1 MKYTLIALLAIAVL
15 ACDTKTNESESADV
29 EATEIT
35 ANDEWAPYGD
45 TIDTENVMTAEEMM
59 VMVDESGMAT
69 AKLEGTIE
77 EACQKKGCWMKV
89 KVEGME
95 DPIRVTFKDY
105 GFFVPLNSAGNSVV
119 MEGVAKLDTVEV
131 DVLKHYAEDAGK
143 SQDEIDA
150 ITEPEIKLA
159 FEAVGVKIKEKI

>member
-1 MKYTLIALLAIAVL
+1 
-15 ACDTKTNESESADV
+15 
-29 EATEIT
+29 
-35 ANDEWAPYGD
+35 
-45 TIDTENVMTAEEMM
+45 
-59 VMVDESGMAT
+59 
-69 AKLEGTIE
+69 
-77 EACQKKGCWMKV
+77 
-89 KVEGME
+89 
-95 DPIRVTFKDY
+95 
-105 GFFVPLNSAGNSVV
+105 